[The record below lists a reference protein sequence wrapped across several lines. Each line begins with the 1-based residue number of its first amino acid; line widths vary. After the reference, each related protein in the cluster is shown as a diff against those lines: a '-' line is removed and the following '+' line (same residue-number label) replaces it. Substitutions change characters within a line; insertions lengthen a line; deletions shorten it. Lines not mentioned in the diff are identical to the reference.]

1 MPDACLPDGGVRS
14 IPALAQWAAAR
25 YGDAEAVVDGTT
37 RLTFR
42 ELAALARRAT
52 RGAIAQ
58 GIEPGDRVAIWAP
71 NSWEWIV
78 AALGALGAGA
88 WLVPVN
94 TRFKG
99 DEAAY
104 VLDRSGAVAL
114 FTLRGFLDTDYVALL
129 RDAAPDL
136 PCLEHPVLL
145 AGAHDDEATLDDF
158 LAAGDTVDDAD
169 ALARIDALGPDDVA
183 DVIFTSG
190 TTGRPKGVMLEH
202 GASLRAFDLWARRFG
217 LREGDR
223 YLVVNPFFHCF
234 GYKAGWMACLQQG
247 AAALPLATLDVDR
260 VLELVATERVSALP
274 GPPTLFTSLLDARG
288 GDTDLRSLRIGFVGA
303 STVAP
308 ELLRRIRA
316 DLPFES
322 LTTGYGLTESTAMVS
337 ITRPDDAPERV
348 AYWNGGYPLDG
359 IEVAI
364 APDQEILV
372 RGFNVMRGYFG
383 DPEATAAVIDA
394 DGWLHT
400 GDIGERSPAGDLRIS
415 DRKKDIYICGGFNV
429 SPAEVENLLLQWDAI
444 SQVAVVGTPDDRL
457 GEVGAAFV
465 VPRSGASLRD
475 ADVIEWARAHIANY
489 KVPRWVEIVTALPL
503 NASGKVLKGELRARM
518 ERGRME
524 QERGA

>member
-42 ELAALARRAT
+42 EVAALARRAT

-114 FTLRGFLDTDYVALL
+114 FTVRGFLDTDYVALL

-169 ALARIDALGPDDVA
+169 ALARIDALG
-183 DVIFTSG
+183 TRRR
-190 TTGRPKGVMLEH
+190 GR
-202 GASLRAFDLWARRFG
+202 RDLHVGHHRPTQGRDAGARR
-217 LREGDR
+217 
-223 YLVVNPFFHCF
+223 V
-234 GYKAGWMACLQQG
+234 
-247 AAALPLATLDVDR
+247 AAR
-260 VLELVATERVSALP
+260 V
-274 GPPTLFTSLLDARG
+274 
-288 GDTDLRSLRIGFVGA
+288 
-303 STVAP
+303 
-308 ELLRRIRA
+308 
-316 DLPFES
+316 
-322 LTTGYGLTESTAMVS
+322 
-337 ITRPDDAPERV
+337 RP
-348 AYWNGGYPLDG
+348 
-359 IEVAI
+359 
-364 APDQEILV
+364 
-372 RGFNVMRGYFG
+372 
-383 DPEATAAVIDA
+383 
-394 DGWLHT
+394 
-400 GDIGERSPAGDLRIS
+400 
-415 DRKKDIYICGGFNV
+415 
-429 SPAEVENLLLQWDAI
+429 
-444 SQVAVVGTPDDRL
+444 
-457 GEVGAAFV
+457 VGAAV
-465 VPRSGASLRD
+465 RAARRRPLPRGQPVLPLLRVQGGVDGVPAAGRHCAPSGHPRPRPGPRAGGHR
-475 ADVIEWARAHIANY
+475 AGVGAARATHTLHLAA
-489 KVPRWVEIVTALPL
+489 R
-503 NASGKVLKGELRARM
+503 RAWR
-518 ERGRME
+518 
-524 QERGA
+524 